1 MLSLV
6 AEHAE
11 NGNLSTPKVGIENL
25 AAAETFWVGLS
36 ILKTLYKKGKQM
48 HVLKIKWIIS

>member
-11 NGNLSTPKVGIENL
+11 NGNLSIPKVGIENL
-25 AAAETFWVGLS
+25 AAAETF
-36 ILKTLYKKGKQM
+36 
-48 HVLKIKWIIS
+48 